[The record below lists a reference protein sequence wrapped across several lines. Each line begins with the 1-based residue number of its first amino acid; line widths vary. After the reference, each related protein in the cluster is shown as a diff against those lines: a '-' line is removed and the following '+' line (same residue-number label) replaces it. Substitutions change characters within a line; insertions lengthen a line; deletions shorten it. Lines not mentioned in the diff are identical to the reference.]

1 MEQPFIHDPSR
12 HLWSGGQGWL
22 TEHRSGILTHPW
34 VAVGTPAN
42 PEGQLQ
48 TSFLF
53 FDTQSELGPHAFP
66 IEHGSLHFPL

>member
-1 MEQPFIHDPSR
+1 
-12 HLWSGGQGWL
+12 
-22 TEHRSGILTHPW
+22 

-66 IEHGSLHFPL
+66 IEQGSLHFPLLQTSWPGHSALLEQPNTQTPDLQVSPA